1 MIKKAQKLK
10 MGVACLLL
18 FSFFNLMTFLPGG
31 NFHYSLQPISV
42 NHTLDAPECY
52 DDARS
57 TVLELILEN
66 IAGLRDYL
74 PDSEKPDFSYHFFNL
89 KLSPDNNWIAKDLYL
104 ASSSVRPY
112 TALYDPP
119 LYTEDR
125 RSLPLLQYHNFIF
138 RLTPF

>member
-10 MGVACLLL
+10 MEVACLLL
-18 FSFFNLMTFLPGG
+18 FSFLNLMTFLPGR
-31 NFHYSLQPISV
+31 NFHFSLQPVSV
-42 NHTLDAPECY
+42 SHTLETPECY

-57 TVLELILEN
+57 TILELILEN

-74 PDSEKPDFSYHFFNL
+74 PDSGKPDFSYHFFNL
-89 KLSPDNNWIAKDLYL
+89 KLNSENNWIAKDFQQP
-104 ASSSVRPY
+104 SSSVKHY
-112 TALYDPP
+112 TAFDNPP
-119 LYTEDR
+119 RYTEDT

>member
-18 FSFFNLMTFLPGG
+18 FSFLNLMTFLPGR
-31 NFHYSLQPISV
+31 NFHFPLQTVSV
-42 NHTLDAPECY
+42 HHTLEAAECY

-89 KLSPDNNWIAKDLYL
+89 KLNSENNWIVKDLCQP
-104 ASSSVRPY
+104 SSSVKQY
-112 TALYDPP
+112 TALYDHPQ
-119 LYTEDR
+119 YTEDTR
-125 RSLPLLQYHNFIF
+125 RLPLLQYHNFVF

>member
-1 MIKKAQKLK
+1 MIKRAQKLK

-18 FSFFNLMTFLPGG
+18 FSFLNLMTFLPGG
-31 NFHYSLQPISV
+31 NFHFPRQPVSV
-42 NHTLDAPECY
+42 NHTLEAPECC
-52 DDARS
+52 DEARS

-89 KLSPDNNWIAKDLYL
+89 KLNSGNNWIVKDLHL
-104 ASSSVRPY
+104 PSSSVKPHIVPDNSPR
-112 TALYDPP
+112 
-119 LYTEDR
+119 YTEDT